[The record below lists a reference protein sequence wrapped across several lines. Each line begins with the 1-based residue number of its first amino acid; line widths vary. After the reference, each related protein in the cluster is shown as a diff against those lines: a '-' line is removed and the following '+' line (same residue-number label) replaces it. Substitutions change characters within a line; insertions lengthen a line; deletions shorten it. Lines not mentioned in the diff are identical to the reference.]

1 MAFTNLRNVDLN
13 LLLIFETVFAV
24 GSISGAAGQLSLT
37 QPAVSNALARLREH
51 FDDPLFVREGRGV
64 KPTSRSQQMIE
75 PVREALQLIRRQF
88 DGDHVIDLATY
99 KRHFR
104 VVVIDPLEALMMPGL
119 MREITRSAPHI
130 VVENRPPTLT
140 NLAAE
145 IVAGTIDLACYTY
158 PSNTPGLVI
167 ESIGA
172 VDYVVIARKGH
183 PAVGKTLSLKT
194 FMSLGHVGLIDEL
207 RSHSNVD
214 RDVTTRAGQRRMV
227 YLINKIWSMPP
238 IVGNTDLVAVIP
250 RRFAEWVAPIYG
262 LSIHEPPVP
271 IASQDFHMIWHQ
283 KNSDDPGHQ
292 WLRQTMKAS
301 MQQHGPTPPDTVT
314 ATRSNLP
321 KRKSRVAASG

>member
-13 LLLIFETVFAV
+13 LLLIFETVFAA
-24 GSISGAAGQLSLT
+24 GSISGAAQQLSLT

-119 MREITRSAPHI
+119 LREITRRAPHI

-158 PSNTPGLVI
+158 PSSTPGLVI
-167 ESIGA
+167 ESIGP

-183 PAVGKTLSLKT
+183 PAIGKTLSVKT

-207 RSHSNVD
+207 RAHANVH

-227 YLINKIWSMPP
+227 YLINKIWSIPP

-262 LSIHEPPVP
+262 LSIHAPPVP
-271 IASQDFHMIWHQ
+271 IANQDFHMIWHQ
-283 KNSDDPGHQ
+283 KNNDDPGHQ
-292 WLRQTMKAS
+292 WLRQTIMAS
-301 MQQHGPTPPDTVT
+301 MEQSGPSARSTVI
-314 ATRSNLP
+314 APRSSRS
-321 KRKSRVAASG
+321 KRKSRAGASG